1 MLKAKI
7 FVIFYGR
14 MNLLNIACL
23 GFFYIKL
30 PLRANQLCNGRIYLT
45 IVDDLMND
53 LMRQGIFYIISNSSI
68 YIILLVLVDICS
80 LKDDNTTILYL

>member
-1 MLKAKI
+1 MPKVLL
-7 FVIFYGR
+7 FFYGR

-45 IVDDLMND
+45 TVDDLMND
-53 LMRQGIFYIISNSSI
+53 LMRQGIFHIISNSSI
-68 YIILLVLVDICS
+68 YNISLLLVDIYS
-80 LKDDNTTILYL
+80 LDDNTTLLYL